1 MLAILLTMVQ
11 TLAAV
16 PPATTT
22 ALAQPSD
29 PAPHEDLLARA
40 RTLMA
45 AEQRCV
51 IDPASTDITVCGL
64 RHADRFRVPFVVHDP
79 GDPRHESL
87 AAERIRLLNAR
98 TPVQDMGPFQVGG
111 GMAGVSVGVGAA
123 GVTAGG
129 LRKPAP

>member
-1 MLAILLTMVQ
+1 MFALL
-11 TLAAV
+11 L
-16 PPATTT
+16 
-22 ALAQPSD
+22 ALAQD
-29 PAPHEDLLARA
+29 PLLAKASER
-40 RTLMA
+40 LA
-45 AEQRCV
+45 AEPRCV

-64 RHADRFRVPFVVHDP
+64 RQADRFRVPFVVHDP

-87 AAERIRLLNAR
+87 AAERVRLLNAR

>member
-1 MLAILLTMVQ
+1 MFAFFL
-11 TLAAV
+11 
-16 PPATTT
+16 
-22 ALAQPSD
+22 ALAQD
-29 PAPHEDLLARA
+29 PLLAKAGER
-40 RTLMA
+40 LA
-45 AEQRCV
+45 AEPRCV

-64 RHADRFRVPFVVHDP
+64 RQADRFRVPFVEHDP

-87 AAERIRLLNAR
+87 AAERVRLLNAR

>member
-1 MLAILLTMVQ
+1 MFALLLVLAQDPLLAKASER
-11 TLAAV
+11 LAAE
-16 PPATTT
+16 P
-22 ALAQPSD
+22 
-29 PAPHEDLLARA
+29 
-40 RTLMA
+40 
-45 AEQRCV
+45 RCV
-51 IDPASTDITVCGL
+51 VDPASTDITVCGL
-64 RHADRFRVPFVVHDP
+64 RQADRFRVPFVEHDP

-87 AAERIRLLNAR
+87 AAERVRLLNAR

>member
-1 MLAILLTMVQ
+1 MAMVMTMVMLALQGQDAVVPPSPSVEAIMARTRDVTGVQ
-11 TLAAV
+11 T
-16 PPATTT
+16 
-22 ALAQPSD
+22 
-29 PAPHEDLLARA
+29 
-40 RTLMA
+40 
-45 AEQRCV
+45 RCV
-51 IDPASTDITVCGL
+51 YNPNATDITVCGL
-64 RHADRFRVPFVVHDP
+64 RQADRFRVPFVEHDP

-87 AAERIRLLNAR
+87 AAERVLLLNAR

>member
-1 MLAILLTMVQ
+1 MVAVLLVIAQDPLLAKASER
-11 TLAAV
+11 LAAE
-16 PPATTT
+16 P
-22 ALAQPSD
+22 
-29 PAPHEDLLARA
+29 
-40 RTLMA
+40 
-45 AEQRCV
+45 RCV

-64 RHADRFRVPFVVHDP
+64 RQADRFRVPFVEHDP

-87 AAERIRLLNAR
+87 AAERVRLLNAR

-111 GMAGVSVGVGAA
+111 GMAGVSVGIGAA

>member
-1 MLAILLTMVQ
+1 MFALL
-11 TLAAV
+11 L
-16 PPATTT
+16 
-22 ALAQPSD
+22 ALAQD
-29 PAPHEDLLARA
+29 PLLAKASER
-40 RTLMA
+40 LA
-45 AEQRCV
+45 AEPRCV

-64 RHADRFRVPFVVHDP
+64 RQADRFRVPFVEHDP

-87 AAERIRLLNAR
+87 AAERVRLLNAR

-123 GVTAGG
+123 GVTVGG